1 MKRERDTG
9 KKKKR
14 RTGFGLI
21 ALFVMVICGVVAY
34 RRVLLEQ
41 EQVQAAA
48 AYEAA
53 SAAYEKET
61 DREEE
66 LEELKVYTQTKKF
79 IEDMAREKFGLV
91 YENEIIFQPEE

>member
-1 MKRERDTG
+1 MKREKHTG
-9 KKKKR
+9 KAKKR
-14 RTGFGLI
+14 RTGLGFI

-34 RRVLLEQ
+34 RRVLLEEDQ
-41 EQVQAAA
+41 SRAVA

-53 SAAYEKET
+53 SEAYEDE
-61 DREEE
+61 REREAE
-66 LEELKVYTQTKKF
+66 LDELKVYTQTKKF